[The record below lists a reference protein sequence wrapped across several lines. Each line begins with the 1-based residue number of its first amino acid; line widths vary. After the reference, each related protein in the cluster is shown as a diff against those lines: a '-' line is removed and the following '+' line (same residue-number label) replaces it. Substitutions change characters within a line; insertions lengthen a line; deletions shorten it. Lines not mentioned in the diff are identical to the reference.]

1 MTFLLGIAGGEI
13 VFVALIDLCSFVPTL
28 LRVFLLKNI
37 DACHND
43 AVSDIPGNPH
53 AFSPAII
60 SLFRTLP
67 EPSNFNIIWTGLSL
81 SEPLLLR
88 GTIPFCRFSSLSV
101 YGAGG
106 SDPPNSV
113 ELNWSTENN
122 DRSCEVIIASSS
134 SSVSSGVVAKNGT
147 PVVSCEGWKK
157 GFIAMRNYLV
167 PPGTRVQTPEI
178 VRLKDGA
185 VIRPHNVLVSGPC
198 ELDMRFSR
206 WALSAGK
213 VLLVNTA
220 LVFANHVFLDID
232 ANWNTAIVVFGVVL
246 GYSLYCLCFVIGGV
260 RLRQLTKDVCKTE
273 NVMYFC
279 SLEAGAKTSQ
289 PSKLH
294 KYWLMNY
301 HVPIAGELCIRIRIK
316 PSLQKYWSVVVYDT
330 YGLPLPQ
337 YVFDENAVRIPL
349 SEASQSREG
358 VYDVDIRLVNDPVL
372 LAHSKR
378 DHATTVNF
386 TVVDISSVPQG
397 YVLFRVNHPKD
408 ESVIQFSSPET
419 ELIISNAFDKKS
431 I

>member
-1 MTFLLGIAGGEI
+1 
-13 VFVALIDLCSFVPTL
+13 
-28 LRVFLLKNI
+28 
-37 DACHND
+37 
-43 AVSDIPGNPH
+43 
-53 AFSPAII
+53 
-60 SLFRTLP
+60 
-67 EPSNFNIIWTGLSL
+67 
-81 SEPLLLR
+81 
-88 GTIPFCRFSSLSV
+88 
-101 YGAGG
+101 
-106 SDPPNSV
+106 
-113 ELNWSTENN
+113 
-122 DRSCEVIIASSS
+122 
-134 SSVSSGVVAKNGT
+134 
-147 PVVSCEGWKK
+147 
-157 GFIAMRNYLV
+157 MRNYLV

-178 VRLKDGA
+178 VCMKDGA

-198 ELDMRFSR
+198 ELERRFSR
-206 WALSAGK
+206 WARSAGI

-220 LVFANHVFLDID
+220 LVFANYVFLGIG
-232 ANWNTAIVVFGVVL
+232 AHWNTAIVIFGAVL

-301 HVPIAGELCIRIRIK
+301 HVPIAGELCIRIRIN
-316 PSLQKYWSVVVYDT
+316 PALQKYWSVVVYDT

-337 YVFDENAVRIPL
+337 YVFDENAVRIPS
-349 SEASQSREG
+349 SEASSQPHAG

-372 LAHSKR
+372 LANAKS
-378 DHATTVNF
+378 DHATT
-386 TVVDISSVPQG
+386 TVVDISSVPRG

-419 ELIISNAFDKKS
+419 ELILAKSFDKKS